1 LSKQFG
7 AISQSSRDRTG
18 DPPVRD
24 TTLKPLN
31 SPPPFRRNDD
41 HFAIDLPGVRAM
53 FTTRRGGHSRGPYA
67 SLNLGLN
74 TNDDPERVRANH
86 EKLSNALGVELS
98 ACCQVHGTTIHRCAR
113 APGSRRDA
121 AAGPAAG
128 SPPEAGSRPD
138 TGSRPEIE
146 PGPEAD
152 GQVTTESG
160 LGPMVLVADCLP
172 IVVGGHGGAAVLH
185 GGWRGLAGGIIAK
198 GVAELRAAGATG
210 RLAAAI
216 GPGVGGCC
224 YEVGE
229 DVHRVFAARH
239 PTARRGANLDLK
251 AIARAELAQAGVSE
265 VHDLGMCTLCGDPA
279 LFFSHRR
286 DGGVT
291 GRQAG
296 IAWLA

>member
-1 LSKQFG
+1 
-7 AISQSSRDRTG
+7 
-18 DPPVRD
+18 
-24 TTLKPLN
+24 LN
-31 SPPPFRRNDD
+31 PPPPFRRDND
-41 HFAIDLPGVRAM
+41 HFAIDLPGVRAL
-53 FTTRRGGHSRGPYA
+53 FTTRRGGHSREPYA
-67 SLNLGLN
+67 SLNLGIN
-74 TNDDPERVRANH
+74 TEDDPERVRANH
-86 EKLSNALGVELS
+86 DKLSHALGVEVS
-98 ACCQVHGTTIHRCAR
+98 ACRQVHGTTIHRCAR
-113 APGSRRDA
+113 APR
-121 AAGPAAG
+121 
-128 SPPEAGSRPD
+128 SRPD
-138 TGSRPEIE
+138 TGSGTEPGSRPEIE
-146 PGPEAD
+146 PWPEAD
-152 GQVTTESG
+152 GQVTTEPG

-172 IVVGGHGGAAVLH
+172 IIVGGYGAAAVLH

-239 PTARRGANLDLK
+239 PAARRGANLDLK
-251 AIARAELAQAGVSE
+251 AIARAELAQSGVSE